1 MKKISL
7 LFPLLLVCASM
18 SAQRLIVRM
27 DDIGASHAENLA
39 VIKCYQEGI
48 GTSAEVM
55 VVCPWFLE
63 AAEMLNENPGLDVGV
78 HLVLRSEWVN
88 YKWGPLTN
96 CTCLMD
102 DDGYF
107 ISTNM
112 TREQV
117 NLEEIEAELKAQI
130 RMAQKHIKN
139 VTHVTDHCMW
149 TFIPELK
156 ELVIRVAEECG
167 VRYQG
172 TGDMDSQLG
181 INSLPMGRQGTTRAE
196 RLLAGIKN
204 MEKGKTYWT
213 IEHPGLD
220 CQEMEG
226 IYEIGRNGQR
236 TNVGRDRQDV
246 TNAFT
251 DPEIVK
257 YVKENGIELIS
268 FGDVIRE
275 YEAKR

>member
-1 MKKISL
+1 MLFSLSL
-7 LFPLLLVCASM
+7 LLAGCFTL

-27 DDIGASHAENLA
+27 DDIGATHAENLA

-48 GTSAEVM
+48 GRSAEVM

-112 TREQV
+112 SKDQI
-117 NLEEIEAELKAQI
+117 NLAEIEAELKAQI

-156 ELVIRVAEECG
+156 ELVVRVAEECG

-172 TGDMDSQLG
+172 TNDMDSQLG
-181 INSLPMGRQGTTRAE
+181 IKSLPMGFGQGSTRAE

-204 MEKGKTYWT
+204 MKKGETYWT

-226 IYEIGRNGQR
+226 IYEIGRNGQK

-251 DPEIVK
+251 DPEILE

-275 YEAKR
+275 YNARQ